1 MIEAV
6 PRLWM
11 GGVSGEG
18 SGCASLIG
26 GRASASVGEA
36 ADVQPAT
43 RGLSPVRNTRLMSS
57 RNSSTSRSITIRR
70 AVARDAK
77 RLTRLVR
84 GSSAYEGKYAS
95 AVAGYRVGPD
105 YIEAHRVFVAVGTD
119 EQGGRVLGF
128 YSLVLA
134 PPELD
139 LLFVADEA
147 QGRGIG
153 RLLAAHM
160 RSEARA
166 AGLDRVKVVSHLPA
180 VGFYQRVGAV
190 RTGTAFANP
199 PAVPWDRPEFEFRLP

>member
-1 MIEAV
+1 MRHTLPV
-6 PRLWM
+6 SPRT
-11 GGVSGEG
+11 SP
-18 SGCASLIG
+18 SS
-26 GRASASVGEA
+26 
-36 ADVQPAT
+36 QP
-43 RGLSPVRNTRLMSS
+43 V
-57 RNSSTSRSITIRR
+57 TIRR

-84 GSSAYEGKYAS
+84 GSGAYEGKYAS

-105 YIEAHRVFVAVGTD
+105 YIEAHRAFVAVGAD
-119 EQGGRVLGF
+119 EQGGRILGF

-153 RLLAAHM
+153 RLLVAHM

-166 AGLDRVKVVSHLPA
+166 AGIDRVKVVSHLPA
-180 VGFYQRVGAV
+180 QDFYHRVGAV
-190 RTGTAFANP
+190 RSGTALANP
-199 PAVPWDRPEFEFRLP
+199 PAVMWDRPEFEFHISAE